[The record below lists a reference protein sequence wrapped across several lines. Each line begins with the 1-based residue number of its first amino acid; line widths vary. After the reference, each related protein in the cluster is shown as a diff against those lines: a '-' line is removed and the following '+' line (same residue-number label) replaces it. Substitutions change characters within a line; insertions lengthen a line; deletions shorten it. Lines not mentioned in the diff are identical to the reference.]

1 MYVPIATLPAGLTI
15 STSNMKG
22 PSNFTTTHLRSRRN
36 RSWLYAAKKLTPTP
50 FDEKIEWTY
59 YELWHHAGRRARMG
73 TAMMGPDYTQWHGF
87 FEVSKIF
94 YTEFV
99 PEAEQ
104 LMPGV
109 ATDVM
114 KSDYHKWTEGLSKEQ
129 LQQQIDFYKER
140 YKQ

>member
-1 MYVPIATLPAGLTI
+1 MDL
-15 STSNMKG
+15 
-22 PSNFTTTHLRSRRN
+22 LRA
-36 RSWLYAAKKLTPTP
+36 LAPCGTPCAHGNG
-50 FDEKIEWTY
+50 DD
-59 YELWHHAGRRARMG
+59 
-73 TAMMGPDYTQWHGF
+73 GPDYTQWHGF

-109 ATDVM
+109 TADVM

>member
-1 MYVPIATLPAGLTI
+1 MV
-15 STSNMKG
+15 K
-22 PSNFTTTHLRSRRN
+22 
-36 RSWLYAAKKLTPTP
+36 LYAAKKLTPTP

-73 TAMMGPDYTQWHGF
+73 TAMMGPDYTQSHGF
-87 FEVSKIF
+87 FEVSKTF

-104 LMPGV
+104 LMTGV
-109 ATDVM
+109 TTDVM
-114 KSDYHKWTEGLSKEQ
+114 MSDYHKWTEGLSKEQ